1 MLKLFA
7 LSWRNVWRQRGRSL
21 LTAGAVGM
29 AVFFALIYQG
39 LIGAVENGMYATL
52 VRAVGHVQ
60 VRVAGYR
67 DKRELRDLLI
77 PEAEGVRAKLQQ
89 TQPQAEAVV
98 TLEVPAL
105 LSGQSRSRGVLLV
118 GQEQPSGFAEDFRA
132 QFLKEG
138 RMPAGTDTQGI
149 ALGTSLARALQVK
162 LGDAVYAYAPGT
174 EGSGAAVYAVVALL
188 QFPDPAAEGRAAY
201 LSLAAAQALAAP
213 GGATRLELHLPI
225 VRYAD
230 DAQITALRPTLSA
243 ALGPKL
249 SVETWREAN
258 PSLAQ
263 VLELLQPL
271 VLAIIVIFFV
281 LAGLMVVNTVYLGL
295 LERTREFG
303 VIAALGA
310 GPAMVTRMV
319 LLESLLLCLTG
330 ALAGGL
336 LGVGL
341 VARLSGGFTY
351 PGLGQIGGSFGIPE
365 ILYPSL
371 NAWAVL
377 GTLAFAVLT
386 GLLAAW
392 WPARVA
398 ARMEPVEAMR
408 FNA

>member
-1 MLKLFA
+1 MLNLFS

-21 LTAGAVGM
+21 LTAGALAL
-29 AVFFALIYQG
+29 AVFFGLMYQG
-39 LIGAVENGMYATL
+39 LIGAVENGMYNTL
-52 VRAVGHVQ
+52 TGAVGHLQ
-60 VRVAGYR
+60 VRVADYR

-77 PEAEGVRAKLQQ
+77 PDAEALKAKLQQ
-89 TQPQAEAVV
+89 IQPQTETVV

-105 LSGQSRSRGVLLV
+105 LSGESRSRGVLLV
-118 GQEQPSGFAEDFRA
+118 GQEQPERFARDFRA
-132 QFLKEG
+132 QFLREG
-138 RMPAGTDTQGI
+138 QMPAANDVQGI
-149 ALGTSLARALQVK
+149 ALGVALARSLQVK

-174 EGSGAAVYAVVALL
+174 EGSGAAAYKVVALL
-188 QFPDPAAEGRAAY
+188 HFPDPAAEAKAAY
-201 LSLAAAQALAAP
+201 LSLAAAQKLAAP

-225 VRYAD
+225 VRLSQNAEVE
-230 DAQITALRPTLSA
+230 ALQPTLA
-243 ALGPKL
+243 ASLGPKL
-249 SVETWREAN
+249 SVETWKEAN

-263 VLELLQPL
+263 VLALLQPQML
-271 VLAIIVIFFV
+271 VIILIFFV

-310 GPAMVTRMV
+310 SPAKVTRMV
-319 LLESLLLCLTG
+319 LLESVLLCLSG
-330 ALAGGL
+330 AAVGGL

-341 VARLSGGFTY
+341 VASLSPGFTY
-351 PGLGQIGGSFGIPE
+351 PGLGQIGGTFGIPE
-365 ILYPSL
+365 VLYPSL
-371 NAWAVL
+371 GIGAVTA
-377 GTLAFAVLT
+377 TLLFAVLT